1 MSVILNLKDHNNF
14 WENIGDF
21 GRFIL
26 NKEKQ
31 DVKESYYRY
40 DNNVIDTLEKEY
52 KDFIREKVILKTSGI
67 DHSRNV
73 YEDFFRQI
81 CSIATCN
88 NASQKPPNL
97 SDPYENTYGK
107 WVFFTTNYDNS
118 LEDYWK
124 KYRKYN
130 DLDLGFRKKNTHYP
144 IIEANEFVNRTLSN
158 RHNAIQLVKLH
169 GSVNWIIND
178 QGELEEHDYNEN
190 YKSISSRSATN
201 EINEDL
207 MVYPLFSMFPLSL

>member
-1 MSVILNLKDHNNF
+1 MIWILALGKKTLT
-14 WENIGDF
+14 
-21 GRFIL
+21 IL
-26 NKEKQ
+26 
-31 DVKESYYRY
+31 
-40 DNNVIDTLEKEY
+40 
-52 KDFIREKVILKTSGI
+52 
-67 DHSRNV
+67 
-73 YEDFFRQI
+73 
-81 CSIATCN
+81 
-88 NASQKPPNL
+88 
-97 SDPYENTYGK
+97 
-107 WVFFTTNYDNS
+107 
-118 LEDYWK
+118 
-124 KYRKYN
+124 
-130 DLDLGFRKKNTHYP
+130 

>member
-1 MSVILNLKDHNNF
+1 M
-14 WENIGDF
+14 G
-21 GRFIL
+21 
-26 NKEKQ
+26 
-31 DVKESYYRY
+31 
-40 DNNVIDTLEKEY
+40 
-52 KDFIREKVILKTSGI
+52 
-67 DHSRNV
+67 
-73 YEDFFRQI
+73 
-81 CSIATCN
+81 
-88 NASQKPPNL
+88 
-97 SDPYENTYGK
+97 
-107 WVFFTTNYDNS
+107 FFTTNYDNS

-190 YKSISSRSATN
+190 YKSISSISATN

>member
-1 MSVILNLKDHNNF
+1 M
-14 WENIGDF
+14 G
-21 GRFIL
+21 
-26 NKEKQ
+26 
-31 DVKESYYRY
+31 
-40 DNNVIDTLEKEY
+40 
-52 KDFIREKVILKTSGI
+52 
-67 DHSRNV
+67 
-73 YEDFFRQI
+73 
-81 CSIATCN
+81 
-88 NASQKPPNL
+88 
-97 SDPYENTYGK
+97 
-107 WVFFTTNYDNS
+107 FFTTNYDNS

-130 DLDLGFRKKNTHYP
+130 DLDLGFRQKNTHYP

-190 YKSISSRSATN
+190 YKSISSISATN

-207 MVYPLFSMFPLSL
+207 MVYPLSQKELYFTPFIQFFTIL